1 MKCIYIQAHSNSI
14 AWSYPFYP
22 LQCHLPA
29 TLYDRNSNTCCHK
42 IMILSNT
49 YHSAIAEGPIM
60 NGDALVLEGL
70 CPVGGFAA
78 SHNIRDIVALQ
89 FAEVEW

>member
-1 MKCIYIQAHSNSI
+1 
-14 AWSYPFYP
+14 
-22 LQCHLPA
+22 
-29 TLYDRNSNTCCHK
+29 
-42 IMILSNT
+42 MILSNT